1 VAVTPGTSPLLT
13 ASFRSLSAAAFMAFL
28 LIVCRGPKPM
38 PPAGRIKLGH
48 FVRFVEQAPR
58 PRRDATEDGA
68 QGNAETLQAKER
80 HRWRLAILL
89 Q

>member
-1 VAVTPGTSPLLT
+1 
-13 ASFRSLSAAAFMAFL
+13 MAFL
-28 LIVCRGPKPM
+28 LIVCRRGQKPM
-38 PPAGRIKLGH
+38 PPAGRIKLGR

-58 PRRDATEDGA
+58 PQRDGAEDGA